1 MNERA
6 ETLCR
11 KRALSAERAVG
22 LIRSGQ
28 RIFLGSNCAEPQTL
42 VEALLAQS
50 DRLADCELLHIL
62 TLGLAPYSDLR
73 FENRFRHNAFFIGAN
88 VRDAVNRCGAD
99 YTPIF
104 LSEVPALF
112 RNGQIPLDV
121 ALIEVSPPDSH
132 GYVSLGVSVDVV
144 KAAVECAK
152 LVIAEVN
159 RRMPRTLGDSTIHV
173 SQVGAFVESD
183 RPLPELP
190 LPKQTEVTRRIGQ
203 YIADLIED
211 GATLQLGIGAIP
223 DAVLAV
229 LENKRDLG
237 IHTEMFSDGV
247 MRLVEMGVIT
257 GRRKSLRPGKIVT
270 TFCMG
275 SRALYDFVD
284 NNPGCEFLP
293 TEYVN
298 DPFTIARNDHMVAIN
313 AAIEVDLTGQVCSDS
328 IGSRFYSG
336 IGGQVDFIRGAAR
349 SRGGKPVIA
358 LPSTA
363 TLRDGRVVSKIV
375 PVLQEGAGV
384 VTSRGDVHYVV
395 TEWGVAYLH
404 GKSVRERALA
414 LVSIAHPDFRENL
427 LAAAKGRC
435 LITPDVSV
443 QALTPRYPE
452 EMEEDAVLNDGTEV
466 LIRPIR
472 PMDEDLLREFH
483 YRLSDTTV
491 YRRYRRPLK
500 SLPRSERL
508 KLVDIDY
515 QSQMALIAVRR
526 HDTRDEM
533 LGVARYFVDPATRT
547 AEVAFVVRDD
557 WHGKGIGGLLLGRL
571 IGAASGQGLH
581 ALEAYCQLDNLP
593 MIDLLLRRGFVIV
606 EDNDPDTRRLRL
618 NLEAMPSK

>member
-1 MNERA
+1 
-6 ETLCR
+6 
-11 KRALSAERAVG
+11 
-22 LIRSGQ
+22 
-28 RIFLGSNCAEPQTL
+28 
-42 VEALLAQS
+42 
-50 DRLADCELLHIL
+50 
-62 TLGLAPYSDLR
+62 
-73 FENRFRHNAFFIGAN
+73 
-88 VRDAVNRCGAD
+88 
-99 YTPIF
+99 
-104 LSEVPALF
+104 
-112 RNGQIPLDV
+112 
-121 ALIEVSPPDSH
+121 
-132 GYVSLGVSVDVV
+132 
-144 KAAVECAK
+144 
-152 LVIAEVN
+152 
-159 RRMPRTLGDSTIHV
+159 
-173 SQVGAFVESD
+173 
-183 RPLPELP
+183 
-190 LPKQTEVTRRIGQ
+190 
-203 YIADLIED
+203 
-211 GATLQLGIGAIP
+211 
-223 DAVLAV
+223 V

>member
-6 ETLCR
+6 ETLYR

-112 RNGQIPLDV
+112 RSGQIPLDV

-452 EMEEDAVLNDGTEV
+452 EMEEDAVLNDGTGI